1 VIHPIL
7 RALLLDTGVLGALTH
22 PRTHR
27 EVQAWLRRVTEAGHS
42 VFIPEIAD
50 YELRCELLRMQT
62 AEGIQRLND
71 LRTAAGYVRISTEAM
86 LVAAELWAQ
95 ARRGGYPTAHEH
107 ALDGDVIL
115 VAQAREVEAA
125 GFEVVVATTNVGH
138 LARFID
144 ARLWQDLPEAMNP

>member
-1 VIHPIL
+1 MP
-7 RALLLDTGVLGALTH
+7 RAVLLDTGALGALTH

-27 EVQAWLRRVTEAGHS
+27 DAQAWLRRITDAGHS
-42 VFIPEIAD
+42 VFVPEIAD
-50 YELRCELLRMQT
+50 YELRRELLRMQRD
-62 AEGIQRLND
+62 EGIRRLND
-71 LRTAAGYVRISTEAM
+71 LKTAAGYVRISTEAM
-86 LVAAELWAQ
+86 LVAADLWVQ

-144 ARLWQDLPEAMNP
+144 ARLWRELP

>member
-1 VIHPIL
+1 VIYPIL

-27 EVQAWLRRVTEAGHS
+27 DAQAWLRRITEAGHS

-50 YELRCELLRMQT
+50 YELRRELIRMQRD
-62 AEGIQRLND
+62 EGIRRLND
-71 LRTAAGYVRISTEAM
+71 LKAAAGYFRISTEAM
-86 LVAAELWAQ
+86 LAAAELWAQ
-95 ARRGGYPTAHEH
+95 ARRGGCPTAHEK

-125 GFEVVVATTNVGH
+125 GFEVVIATTNAGQ

-144 ARLWQDLPEAMNP
+144 ARLWRDLP